1 MQAGA
6 IKNMRFVVHEHHA
19 TRLHYDFRLEIA
31 GVLKSWAIPKGP
43 SMNPSDKRLA
53 VMVDDHP
60 IEYGE
65 FEGIIPQGQYGSGP
79 VLIWDSGK
87 FQPEG
92 DPVTALNKGKLS
104 FALKGKKLKGNFSLI
119 LMKGRG
125 SGKDWLLIKGQ
136 DSFAKKDWEVKEEL
150 TSAKKKK
157 LTEKIPPCE
166 TS

>member
-1 MQAGA
+1 MKF
-6 IKNMRFVVHEHHA
+6 IVHEHHS
-19 TRLHYDFRLEIA
+19 TRLHYDLRLEIG

-53 VMVDDHP
+53 VMVEDHP

-65 FEGIIPQGQYGSGP
+65 FEGIIPHGHYGAGP
-79 VLIWDSGK
+79 VLIWDSGE
-87 FQPEG
+87 FEAEG
-92 DPVTALNKGKLS
+92 DPEIALRQGKFRFTLN
-104 FALKGKKLKGNFSLI
+104 GKKLKGGFSLV

-136 DSFAKKDWEVKEEL
+136 DSFAKKNWEVKEEL
-150 TSAKKKK
+150 TPTKKKK
-157 LTEKIPPCE
+157 LIEKIPPCE